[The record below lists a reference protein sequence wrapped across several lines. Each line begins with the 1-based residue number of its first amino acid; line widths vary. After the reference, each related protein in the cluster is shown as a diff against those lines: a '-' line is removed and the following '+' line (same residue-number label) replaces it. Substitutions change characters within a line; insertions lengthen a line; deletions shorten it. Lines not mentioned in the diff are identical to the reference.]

1 MWPWTLRAT
10 GFGLLAALLCL
21 PDSAAAAPQS
31 NQAYPGMLNYIEGQA
46 SIGSR
51 TLDANSAGSAALQP
65 GQTLNTEQGKVEIL
79 LTPGVFLRMDDYS
92 SVQMVSPDL
101 NRTELVLERGRAT
114 VEVAELR
121 EENDLLI
128 DQGSVTAQLVKPGF
142 YEFDA
147 DAGRIRVF
155 QGKAEVQAGD
165 RRIKVKGGRELD
177 LQTAGR
183 LKAVKFDKKLFD
195 EDDLDRWS
203 SLRSAYISEANQD
216 VAADYET
223 NAYWSSGWYWD
234 PWFDCFTFI
243 PTDGIFFSP
252 FGWGFYSPW
261 WVYGGPFY
269 GRGHF
274 HHHFGHDVRT
284 WGPGPHYAFGGTGSR
299 THGSGTFASHGFGR
313 SGGFHGGG
321 GHFSGGFHG
330 AGGGFHGGGSGGSHG
345 GGGGGGHGRG

>member
-21 PDSAAAAPQS
+21 PDFAAAAPQN

-51 TLDANSAGSAALQP
+51 TLDANSVGSAALQP
-65 GQTLNTEQGKVEIL
+65 GQTLDTQQGKVEVL
-79 LTPGVFLRMDDYS
+79 LTPGVFLRLDDYS
-92 SVQMVSPDL
+92 SVEMISPDL
-101 NRTELVLERGRAT
+101 TRTELVLTRGRAT

-128 DQGSVTAQLVKPGF
+128 DQGSVTTELVKPGF

-147 DAGRIRVF
+147 DAGFIRVF

-165 RRIKVKGGRELD
+165 GRIKVKGGRELD

-183 LKAVKFDKKLFD
+183 LKAAKFDKKLFD

-203 SLRSAYISEANQD
+203 SLRSAYVSEANQD
-216 VAADYET
+216 AAADYET
-223 NAYWSSGWYWD
+223 NAYWSAGWYWD

-243 PTDGIFFSP
+243 PADGIFFSP

-261 WVYGGPFY
+261 WAYGGPFY

-274 HHHFGHDVRT
+274 HHHFGRDVHN
-284 WGPGPHYAFGGTGSR
+284 WGPGPHYAVGQTGSHI
-299 THGSGTFASHGFGR
+299 HGGGWFASRGFGR
-313 SGGFHGGG
+313 SSGGFHGGG
-321 GHFSGGFHG
+321 GHFAG
-330 AGGGFHGGGSGGSHG
+330 GGGFHGGGGGGSHG